1 MKILIATT
9 NAGKIEAAKK
19 AMERFFDNVEIVG
32 YKTESNVPDQP
43 VDLDI
48 YKGAKNRVKNLK
60 SFAKQ
65 NNIEADLFVSV
76 ESGITNLLGEWMI
89 TNVAVVED
97 DKDFASFGTSPSFP
111 VPERHVKEIIE
122 SDLSQVMNKILWED
136 QERRNHGGAIEI
148 LTHGNLS
155 RIDISEMAF
164 IMALTKYINGDIWR

>member
-1 MKILIATT
+1 MKVLIATT
-9 NAGKIEAAKK
+9 NAGKIEAAEK
-19 AMERFFDNVEIVG
+19 AMKRFFDDVKIVG

-48 YKGAKNRVKNLK
+48 YRGAKNRVKNLK
-60 SFAKQ
+60 TFAKE

-89 TNVAVVED
+89 TDVAVVED
-97 DKDFASFGTSPSFP
+97 NKDFSSFGTSPSFP
-111 VPERHVKEIIE
+111 VPQKYVDDIIKY
-122 SDLSQVMNKILWED
+122 DLSQVMNKVLWED

-164 IMALTKYINGDIWR
+164 VMALTKYINGDIWR